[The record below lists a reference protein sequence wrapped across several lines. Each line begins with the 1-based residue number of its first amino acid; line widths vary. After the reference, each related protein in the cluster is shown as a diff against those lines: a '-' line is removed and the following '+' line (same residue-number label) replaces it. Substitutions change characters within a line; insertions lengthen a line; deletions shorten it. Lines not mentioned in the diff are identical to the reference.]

1 MTRQGA
7 TKTPKAK
14 NTEAVYIQAPAFPKL
29 RSGALASRHRS
40 PRWTAPQ
47 DAQRWDRRRVEQW
60 QQLGPLFLFQRP
72 KFLGLAPNRRERV
85 AVASEAFRGEFYQKV
100 DAKARVS
107 IPAAFR
113 RILEAEDPSS
123 PEFPRPRVYMVYG
136 GAKRNF
142 VECYSKVGADAL
154 AARIEAMELGS
165 PDRDRAERD
174 LISRSA
180 MVEIE
185 PDGRVVLPL
194 KVRVKM
200 GFAEM
205 EGGGEA
211 AFAGYTNRFKLYRRE
226 VYDAEFGDE
235 DDDGVDPLA
244 LVGRAARA
252 G

>member
-1 MTRQGA
+1 
-7 TKTPKAK
+7 
-14 NTEAVYIQAPAFPKL
+14 L
-29 RSGALASRHRS
+29 
-40 PRWTAPQ
+40 
-47 DAQRWDRRRVEQW
+47 
-60 QQLGPLFLFQRP
+60 
-72 KFLGLAPNRRERV
+72 

-142 VECYSKVGADAL
+142 VECYSKSGADAL
-154 AARIEAMELGS
+154 AEKIEAMELGS
-165 PDRDRAERD
+165 PERDRAERD
-174 LISRSA
+174 LISRSV

-185 PDGRVVLPL
+185 PDGRIVLPA
-194 KVRVKM
+194 KVRAKM

-205 EGGGEA
+205 DGGGEA

-226 VYDAEFGDE
+226 IYDAEFGDE
-235 DDDGVDPLA
+235 EDDGIDPLA